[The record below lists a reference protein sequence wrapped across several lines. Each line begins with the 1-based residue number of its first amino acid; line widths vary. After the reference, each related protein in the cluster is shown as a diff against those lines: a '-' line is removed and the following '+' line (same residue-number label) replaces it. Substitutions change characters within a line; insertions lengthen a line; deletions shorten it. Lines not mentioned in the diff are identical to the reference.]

1 MNWKKIRLYIL
12 FSFAF
17 SWTAALI
24 MTMAHITLG
33 SLGGIIFL
41 AVLYM
46 PGPALATLIVQRY
59 IYKEGFKQYGWT
71 FDKKAIRWIFITPL
85 IFLLLTI
92 MTFVIVGLLGNT
104 HLVPAFG
111 QIDFS
116 QENVTHR
123 LKDLAS
129 SKVNIDNVQ
138 IPEIPP
144 KLLFLAMLLQGIIG
158 GSTISLPFMFGEEL
172 GWRGLMLTETRGL
185 GFFKANVF
193 IGLIWGIWHLP
204 IILMGHNYPH
214 HPYSGIFMMCLF
226 TISVAPIFAYVRM
239 KTKSILGSCMLHG
252 MVNASGA
259 LYVLFIAN
267 WNELYSWIAGWAGII
282 SALVVTIS
290 ISLLDK
296 KFVKE
301 YRTLFLAN
309 AVTN

>member
-1 MNWKKIRLYIL
+1 
-12 FSFAF
+12 
-17 SWTAALI
+17 
-24 MTMAHITLG
+24 
-33 SLGGIIFL
+33 
-41 AVLYM
+41 
-46 PGPALATLIVQRY
+46 
-59 IYKEGFKQYGWT
+59 
-71 FDKKAIRWIFITPL
+71 
-85 IFLLLTI
+85 
-92 MTFVIVGLLGNT
+92 
-104 HLVPAFG
+104 LVPAFG

-116 QENVTHR
+116 QENVIRR
-123 LKDLAS
+123 LKDLAG
-129 SKVNIDNVQ
+129 SKMNIDNVQ

-144 KLLFLAMLLQGIIG
+144 ILLFLAMLLQGIIG

-172 GWRGLMLTETRGL
+172 GWRGLMLTETRSL
-185 GFFKANVF
+185 GFFKANLI
-193 IGLIWGIWHLP
+193 IGFIWGIWHLP

-214 HPYSGIFMMCLF
+214 HPYSGIVMMCLF

-239 KTKSILGSCMLHG
+239 KTKSIVGSCMLHG

-296 KFVKE
+296 QFVKE
-301 YRTLFLAN
+301 YRSGPLAN